1 MIERLVFG
9 WTRILGNRCQPF
21 IGVIVIALSM
31 SIEDLSQRKT
41 NTLLPLVDRETSR

>member
-1 MIERLVFG
+1 MAPIGNLA
-9 WTRILGNRCQPF
+9 TR
-21 IGVIVIALSM
+21 IVIALSM